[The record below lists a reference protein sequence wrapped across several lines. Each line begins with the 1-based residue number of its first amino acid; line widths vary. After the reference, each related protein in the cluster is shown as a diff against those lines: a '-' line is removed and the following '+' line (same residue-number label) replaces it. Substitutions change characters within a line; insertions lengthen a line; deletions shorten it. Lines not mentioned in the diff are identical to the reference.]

1 MASKGSNAILFEVDS
16 VIDKEISVL
25 NFIKHEYSD
34 YYKDT
39 SLFDMIEIL
48 SSTLESFKYFR
59 INGIS
64 NLFYSLTKDVD
75 YALSRNLLNNIY
87 EQYEE
92 EILDKYMVT
101 TDMVSLIRAY
111 GKAGNGIVKSAIRC
125 DTNKQQAVLQ
135 EMFPNAN
142 IIVAPRTS
150 IDTDD
155 YGRFIFG
162 DCKNLFDYDFDK
174 PKSILI
180 MNFRENF
187 SEDDITLLNPELVI
201 RFGDI
206 HSIEVISA
214 YNNF

>member
-1 MASKGSNAILFEVDS
+1 MASKGFNAILFEADS

-34 YYKDT
+34 YRDIPF
-39 SLFDMIEIL
+39 LDMIKIL

-59 INGIS
+59 INGIT

-75 YALSRNLLNNIY
+75 YTFSRNLLNNIY

-92 EILDKYMVT
+92 EILKKYMVT
-101 TDMVSLIRAY
+101 TDMASLIRAY
-111 GKAGNGIVKSAIRC
+111 GKAGNGIIKSTIRC
-125 DTNKQQAVLQ
+125 DTNKQQAALQ
-135 EMFPNAN
+135 DMFPNAN
-142 IIVAPRTS
+142 IIVTPRTS
-150 IDTDD
+150 INTDD

-162 DCKNLFDYDFDK
+162 DCKSLFDYDFDK

-187 SEDDITLLNPELVI
+187 SDDDITLLNPELVI